1 MTKGQGMRLERI
13 ILFGIAGIFLAFFFY
28 NFADKGYIERWR
40 KNPSIS
46 QEDLDFYFSATN
58 NESDEFPP
66 CDYSAPEF
74 SFLSNAPKNI
84 KQCAVNII
92 WYPEGY
98 DRTVYIIDS
107 NNNYWVWS
115 HKSILNLYAL
125 LWTPIIGFVL
135 GAVIAM
141 VTSQTFQNT
150 DISKKEELGQ
160 KIYAQ
165 LGKNLP
171 TLDVSITLPIPKSAD
186 LIVMMK
192 YVTTFRNVF
201 RCKPDGS
208 IQWQAELPTEK
219 GDVYTNIEWKG
230 DKLIAYSRSCIA
242 VSLDINTGKIQT
254 SNSVT

>member
-1 MTKGQGMRLERI
+1 MRLERI
-13 ILFGIAGIFLAFFFY
+13 ILFGTTGILLAFFFY
-28 NFADKGYIERWR
+28 NSADKGYFERWR
-40 KNPSIS
+40 KNPNIS
-46 QEDLDFYFSATN
+46 QEDLDYYFSATN
-58 NESDEFPP
+58 NEYDEYPP

-84 KQCAVNII
+84 VKCAVYMI

-98 DRTVYIIDS
+98 DRTVYILDS

-125 LWTPIIGFVL
+125 MWTPFIGFIL
-135 GAVIAM
+135 GAVIAI
-141 VTSQTFQNT
+141 VTAQTFQNT
-150 DISKKEELGQ
+150 GDSKELGY

-165 LGKNLP
+165 LDKKFP
-171 TLDVSITLPIPKSAD
+171 TPDISITLAIPNSED

-192 YVTTFRNVF
+192 YVTTFRNVL

-208 IQWQAELPTEK
+208 IQWQAELPTDT

-230 DKLIAYSRSCIA
+230 DKLIAYSRSCIT

>member
-46 QEDLDFYFSATN
+46 QEDLDFYFSATIS
-58 NESDEFPP
+58 ESDEFPP

-171 TLDVSITLPIPKSAD
+171 TLDVSITLPIPKSED

-230 DKLIAYSRSCIA
+230 DKLIAYSRSCIK

>member
-242 VSLDINTGKIQT
+242 VSLDINTGEIQT